1 MAVDLGVYLLDNSYD
16 LMKYKI
22 LSDLREEK
30 SYSPIQASIYPGLV
44 SGLVTLTN
52 AHYPFDPT
60 NGKYVKYIR
69 E

>member
-1 MAVDLGVYLLDNSYD
+1 
-16 LMKYKI
+16 MKYKI